1 MELQAIYKSN
11 EEITNPGLIKTTIL
25 AGNGIFEKQK
35 SWIGESVKQVSDYK
49 FAGLPEMEETISVTS
64 EDLPKIPAEAIQYV
78 IKWYRDTTKSTGKEA
93 QINFYNAKGKRTLN
107 VNGVEKNL
115 EDIKGV
121 HFWTDELFSY
131 TPKQDNSGAL
141 TAVDNDDVY
150 DALNKYIGMYVE
162 THSHNSMQAFA
173 SGTDLANSKV
183 DGLQLVFGQFNT
195 NTVQMHTWITVR
207 GVTSQYVIPEIVE
220 HFVEMP
226 NYVLGNDNKYYYDID
241 EMLNME
247 FDEKLINVWYGQ
259 VAKPK
264 WTVPTFPRYTPNYGT
279 TYGRNYGTTYGKSL
293 SSDERKW
300 YEDEYPSSPTLWDL
314 TDDTEGVEEVVE
326 DDDTIEVETMD
337 SFIGTYKPFNSPK
350 MNKKFKML
358 IDFIDSYFTFDGNIG
373 KRRLV
378 DEIKSLIFKI
388 GKRH

>member
-64 EDLPKIPAEAIQYV
+64 ADLPKIPSEAIRYV
-78 IKWYRDTTKSTGKEA
+78 IKWYHDTTKSTGKEA

-241 EMLNME
+241 EMLDME
-247 FDEKLINVWYGQ
+247 FDEKLIDIWYGQ

-264 WTVPTFPRYTPNYGT
+264 WTAPTYVPRYGT

-314 TDDTEGVEEVVE
+314 TDDTEDVEEVVE

-337 SFIGTYKPFNSPK
+337 SFIGTYRPFNSPK

>member
-1 MELQAIYKSN
+1 MELQAVYKSN
-11 EEITNPGLIKTTIL
+11 EEIANPGLIKTTIL

-64 EDLPKIPAEAIQYV
+64 EDLPKIPAEAIRYV

-247 FDEKLINVWYGQ
+247 FDEKLIDIWYGQ

-264 WTVPTFPRYTPNYGT
+264 WTAPKYPTYTPRYTAFGT
-279 TYGRNYGTTYGKSL
+279 PDRIRSNSL

-300 YEDEYPSSPTLWDL
+300 YEDEYPSAPTLWDL
-314 TDDTEGVEEVVE
+314 TEDTEEVVE

>member
-1 MELQAIYKSN
+1 MELQAVYKSN

-49 FAGLPEMEETISVTS
+49 FAGLPAMEETISVTS
-64 EDLPKIPAEAIQYV
+64 EDLPKIPAEAIRYV
-78 IKWYRDTTKSTGKEA
+78 IKWYHDTTKSTGKEA

-241 EMLNME
+241 EMLDME
-247 FDEKLINVWYGQ
+247 FDEKLIDIWYGQ

-264 WTVPTFPRYTPNYGT
+264 WTFTGYTPRYGT
-279 TYGRNYGTTYGKSL
+279 TYGRNYGTTYSKSL

-300 YEDEYPSSPTLWDL
+300 YEDEYPSTPTLWDL
-314 TDDTEGVEEVVE
+314 TDDDTVEDEVIEDEEVVE
-326 DDDTIEVETMD
+326 VETVD
-337 SFIGTYKPFNSPK
+337 SMIGTCKPFNSPK

-358 IDFIDSYFTFDGNIG
+358 IDFIDSYFTFDGNIS
-373 KRRLV
+373 KRHLIN
-378 DEIKSLIFKI
+378 EIKNVIFKI

>member
-1 MELQAIYKSN
+1 MELQAVYKSN

-49 FAGLPEMEETISVTS
+49 FAGLPAMEETISVTS
-64 EDLPKIPAEAIQYV
+64 EDLPKIPAEAIRYV
-78 IKWYRDTTKSTGKEA
+78 IKWYHDTTKSTGKEA

-115 EDIKGV
+115 EDIKGI

-150 DALNKYIGMYVE
+150 DALNKYIGMYIE
-162 THSHNSMQAFA
+162 THSHNSMRAFA

-220 HFVEMP
+220 HFVDMP
-226 NYVLGNDNKYYYDID
+226 NYILGDDGKYYYDLD
-241 EMLNME
+241 EMLDME
-247 FDEKLINVWYGQ
+247 FDDKLIDVWYGQ

-264 WTVPTFPRYTPNYGT
+264 WTFTGYTPRYGT

-300 YEDEYPSSPTLWDL
+300 YEDEYPSTPTLWDL
-314 TDDTEGVEEVVE
+314 TDDDTVEDEVVE
-326 DDDTIEVETMD
+326 DEEVC
-337 SFIGTYKPFNSPK
+337 
-350 MNKKFKML
+350 
-358 IDFIDSYFTFDGNIG
+358 
-373 KRRLV
+373 RLY
-378 DEIKSLIFKI
+378 DWYM
-388 GKRH
+388 

>member
-1 MELQAIYKSN
+1 MELQAVYKSN

-64 EDLPKIPAEAIQYV
+64 EDLPKIPAEAIRYV

-121 HFWTDELFSY
+121 HFWSDELFSY

-247 FDEKLINVWYGQ
+247 FDEKLIDIWYGQ

-264 WTVPTFPRYTPNYGT
+264 WTAPKYPTYTPRYTAFGT
-279 TYGRNYGTTYGKSL
+279 PDRIRSNSL

-300 YEDEYPSSPTLWDL
+300 YEDEYPSAPTLWDL
-314 TDDTEGVEEVVE
+314 TEDTEEVVE
-326 DDDTIEVETMD
+326 DDDTIKVETMD

>member
-1 MELQAIYKSN
+1 MELQAVYKSN

-49 FAGLPEMEETISVTS
+49 FAGLPAMEETISVTS
-64 EDLPKIPAEAIQYV
+64 EDLPKIPAEAIRYV
-78 IKWYRDTTKSTGKEA
+78 IKWYHDTTKSTGKEA

-241 EMLNME
+241 EMLDME
-247 FDEKLINVWYGQ
+247 FDEKLIDIWYGQ

-264 WTVPTFPRYTPNYGT
+264 WTAPTYVPRYGT

>member
-1 MELQAIYKSN
+1 MELQAVYKSN

-49 FAGLPEMEETISVTS
+49 FAGLPVMEETISVTS
-64 EDLPKIPAEAIQYV
+64 EDLPKIPAEAIRYV
-78 IKWYRDTTKSTGKEA
+78 IKWYHDTTKSTGKEA
-93 QINFYNAKGKRTLN
+93 QINFYNANGKRTLN
-107 VNGVEKNL
+107 VNSVEKNL

-220 HFVEMP
+220 HFVDMP
-226 NYVLGNDNKYYYDID
+226 NYILGDDGKYYYDLD
-241 EMLNME
+241 EMLDME
-247 FDEKLINVWYGQ
+247 FDDKLIDVWYGQ

-264 WTVPTFPRYTPNYGT
+264 WTFTGYTPRYGT

-300 YEDEYPSSPTLWDL
+300 YEDEYPSTPTLWDL
-314 TDDTEGVEEVVE
+314 TDDDTVEDEVVEDEEVVE
-326 DDDTIEVETMD
+326 VETVD
-337 SFIGTYKPFNSPK
+337 SMIGTCKPFNSPK

-358 IDFIDSYFTFDGNIG
+358 IDFIDSYFTFDGNIS
-373 KRRLV
+373 KRHLIN
-378 DEIKSLIFKI
+378 EIKNVIFKI

>member
-64 EDLPKIPAEAIQYV
+64 EDLPKIPAEAIRYV
-78 IKWYRDTTKSTGKEA
+78 IKWYRDITKSTGKEA

-115 EDIKGV
+115 KDIKGV

-195 NTVQMHTWITVR
+195 STVQMHTWITVR

-241 EMLNME
+241 EMLDME
-247 FDEKLINVWYGQ
+247 FDEKLIDIWYGQ

-314 TDDTEGVEEVVE
+314 TEDTEEVVE

>member
-1 MELQAIYKSN
+1 MELQAVYKSN

-49 FAGLPEMEETISVTS
+49 FAGLPAMEETISVTS
-64 EDLPKIPAEAIQYV
+64 EDLPKIPAEAIRYV
-78 IKWYRDTTKSTGKEA
+78 IKWYHDTTKSTGKEA

-241 EMLNME
+241 EMLDME
-247 FDEKLINVWYGQ
+247 FDEKLIDIWYGQ

-264 WTVPTFPRYTPNYGT
+264 WTFTGYTPRYGT

-300 YEDEYPSSPTLWDL
+300 YEDEYPSTPTLWDL
-314 TDDTEGVEEVVE
+314 TDDDTVEDEVVEDEEVVE
-326 DDDTIEVETMD
+326 VETVD
-337 SFIGTYKPFNSPK
+337 SMIGTCKPFNSPK

-358 IDFIDSYFTFDGNIG
+358 IDFIDSYFTFDGNIS
-373 KRRLV
+373 KRHLIN
-378 DEIKSLIFKI
+378 EIKNIIFKI

>member
-1 MELQAIYKSN
+1 MELQVVYKSN

-49 FAGLPEMEETISVTS
+49 FAGLPAMEETISVTS
-64 EDLPKIPAEAIQYV
+64 EDLPKIPAEAIRYV
-78 IKWYRDTTKSTGKEA
+78 IKWYHDTTKSTGKEA

-150 DALNKYIGMYVE
+150 DALNKYICMYVE

-241 EMLNME
+241 EMLDME
-247 FDEKLINVWYGQ
+247 FDEKLIDIWYGQ

-264 WTVPTFPRYTPNYGT
+264 WTAPTYVPRYGT

-300 YEDEYPSSPTLWDL
+300 YEDEYPSAPTLWDL
-314 TDDTEGVEEVVE
+314 TEDTEEVVE

>member
-1 MELQAIYKSN
+1 MELQAVYKSN

-49 FAGLPEMEETISVTS
+49 FAGLPVMEETISVTS
-64 EDLPKIPAEAIQYV
+64 EDLPKIPAEAIRYV
-78 IKWYRDTTKSTGKEA
+78 IKWYHDTTKSTGKEA

-241 EMLNME
+241 EMLDME
-247 FDEKLINVWYGQ
+247 FDEKLIDIWYGQ

-264 WTVPTFPRYTPNYGT
+264 WTFTGYTPRYGT
-279 TYGRNYGTTYGKSL
+279 TYGRDYGTTYGKSL

-300 YEDEYPSSPTLWDL
+300 YEDEYPSTPTLWDL
-314 TDDTEGVEEVVE
+314 TDDDTVEDEVIEDEEVVE
-326 DDDTIEVETMD
+326 VETVD
-337 SFIGTYKPFNSPK
+337 SMIGTCKPFNSPK

-358 IDFIDSYFTFDGNIG
+358 IDFIDSYFTFDGNIS
-373 KRRLV
+373 KRHLIN
-378 DEIKSLIFKI
+378 EIKNVIFKI

>member
-1 MELQAIYKSN
+1 MELQAVYKSN

-64 EDLPKIPAEAIQYV
+64 EDLPKIPAEAIRYV

-247 FDEKLINVWYGQ
+247 FDEKLIDIWYGQ

-264 WTVPTFPRYTPNYGT
+264 WTAPKYPTYTPRYTAFGT
-279 TYGRNYGTTYGKSL
+279 PDRIRSNSL

-314 TDDTEGVEEVVE
+314 TEDTEEVVE

>member
-1 MELQAIYKSN
+1 MELQAVYKSN

-64 EDLPKIPAEAIQYV
+64 EDLPKIPAEAIRYV

-93 QINFYNAKGKRTLN
+93 QINFYNAKGKRTLH

-115 EDIKGV
+115 EDIKGI

-150 DALNKYIGMYVE
+150 NALNKHIGMYVE

-195 NTVQMHTWITVR
+195 STVQMHTWITVR

-241 EMLNME
+241 EMLDME
-247 FDEKLINVWYGQ
+247 FDDKLIDVWYGQ

-264 WTVPTFPRYTPNYGT
+264 WTAPKYPTYTPRYTAFGT
-279 TYGRNYGTTYGKSL
+279 PDRIRSNSL

-300 YEDEYPSSPTLWDL
+300 YEDEYPSTPTLWDL
-314 TDDTEGVEEVVE
+314 TDDTEDVEEVVE

-378 DEIKSLIFKI
+378 DEVKSLIFKI

>member
-1 MELQAIYKSN
+1 MELQAVYKSN

-64 EDLPKIPAEAIQYV
+64 EDLPKIPAEAIRYV

-162 THSHNSMQAFA
+162 THSHNSMRAFA

-195 NTVQMHTWITVR
+195 STVQMHTWITVR

-241 EMLNME
+241 EMLDME
-247 FDEKLINVWYGQ
+247 FDEKLIDIWYGQ

-264 WTVPTFPRYTPNYGT
+264 WTAPKYPTYTPRYTAFGT
-279 TYGRNYGTTYGKSL
+279 PDRIRSNSL

-314 TDDTEGVEEVVE
+314 TDDTEDVEEVVE
-326 DDDTIEVETMD
+326 DDDTTEVETMD

-358 IDFIDSYFTFDGNIG
+358 IDFTDSYFTFDGNIG

>member
-1 MELQAIYKSN
+1 MELQAVYKSN

-35 SWIGESVKQVSDYK
+35 SWIGESIKQVSDYK

-64 EDLPKIPAEAIQYV
+64 EDLPKIPAEAIRYV

-247 FDEKLINVWYGQ
+247 FDEKLIDIWYGQ

-264 WTVPTFPRYTPNYGT
+264 WTAPKYPTYTPRYTAFGT
-279 TYGRNYGTTYGKSL
+279 PDRIRSNSL

-300 YEDEYPSSPTLWDL
+300 YEDEYPSAPTLWDL
-314 TDDTEGVEEVVE
+314 TEDTEEVVE

>member
-1 MELQAIYKSN
+1 MELQAVYKSN

-49 FAGLPEMEETISVTS
+49 FAGLPAMEETISVTS
-64 EDLPKIPAEAIQYV
+64 EDLPKIPAEAIRYV
-78 IKWYRDTTKSTGKEA
+78 IKWYHDTTKSTGKEA

-226 NYVLGNDNKYYYDID
+226 NYVLGNDNKYYYNID
-241 EMLNME
+241 EMLDME
-247 FDEKLINVWYGQ
+247 FDEKLIDIWYGQ

-264 WTVPTFPRYTPNYGT
+264 WTFTGYTPRYGT

-300 YEDEYPSSPTLWDL
+300 YEDEYPSTPTLWDL
-314 TDDTEGVEEVVE
+314 TDDDTIEDEVIEDEEVVE
-326 DDDTIEVETMD
+326 VETVD
-337 SFIGTYKPFNSPK
+337 SMIGTCKPFNSPK

-358 IDFIDSYFTFDGNIG
+358 IDFIDSYFTFDGNIS
-373 KRRLV
+373 KRHLIN
-378 DEIKSLIFKI
+378 EIKNVIFKI

>member
-49 FAGLPEMEETISVTS
+49 FADLPEMEETISVTS
-64 EDLPKIPAEAIQYV
+64 EDLPKIPAEAIRYV
-78 IKWYRDTTKSTGKEA
+78 IKWYHDTTKSTGKEA

-121 HFWTDELFSY
+121 HFWSDELFSY

-150 DALNKYIGMYVE
+150 DALNKYIGLYVE

-173 SGTDLANSKV
+173 SCTDLANSKV

-195 NTVQMHTWITVR
+195 STVQMHTWITVR

-241 EMLNME
+241 EMLDME
-247 FDEKLINVWYGQ
+247 FDDKLIDVWYGQ

-264 WTVPTFPRYTPNYGT
+264 WTAPTYVPRYGT

-314 TDDTEGVEEVVE
+314 TDDTEDVEEVVE

>member
-1 MELQAIYKSN
+1 MELQAVYKSN

-64 EDLPKIPAEAIQYV
+64 EDLPKIPAEAIRYV
-78 IKWYRDTTKSTGKEA
+78 IKWYCDTTKSTGKEA

-195 NTVQMHTWITVR
+195 NTIQMHTWITVR

-241 EMLNME
+241 EMLDME
-247 FDEKLINVWYGQ
+247 FDEKLIDIWYGQ

-264 WTVPTFPRYTPNYGT
+264 WTAPKYPTYTPRYTAF
-279 TYGRNYGTTYGKSL
+279 GRLDKILGNSV

-314 TDDTEGVEEVVE
+314 TEDAEEVVE

>member
-1 MELQAIYKSN
+1 MELQAVYKSN

-64 EDLPKIPAEAIQYV
+64 EDLPKIPAEAIRYV
-78 IKWYRDTTKSTGKEA
+78 IKWYHDTTKSTGKEA

-121 HFWTDELFSY
+121 HFWSDELFSY

-150 DALNKYIGMYVE
+150 DALNKYIGMYIE

-195 NTVQMHTWITVR
+195 NMVQMHTWITVR

-220 HFVEMP
+220 HFVDMP
-226 NYVLGNDNKYYYDID
+226 NYILGDDGKYYYDLD
-241 EMLNME
+241 EMLDME
-247 FDEKLINVWYGQ
+247 FDEKLIDIWYGQ

-264 WTVPTFPRYTPNYGT
+264 WTFTGYTPRYGT

-300 YEDEYPSSPTLWDL
+300 YEDEYPSTPTLWDL
-314 TDDTEGVEEVVE
+314 TDDDTVEDEVVEDEEVVE
-326 DDDTIEVETMD
+326 VETVD
-337 SFIGTYKPFNSPK
+337 SMIGTCKPFNSPK

-358 IDFIDSYFTFDGNIG
+358 IDFIDSYFTFDGNIS
-373 KRRLV
+373 KRHLIN
-378 DEIKSLIFKI
+378 EIKNVIFKI
-388 GKRH
+388 EKRH

>member
-1 MELQAIYKSN
+1 
-11 EEITNPGLIKTTIL
+11 
-25 AGNGIFEKQK
+25 
-35 SWIGESVKQVSDYK
+35 
-49 FAGLPEMEETISVTS
+49 MEETISVTS
-64 EDLPKIPAEAIQYV
+64 EDLPKIPAEAIRYV

-121 HFWTDELFSY
+121 HFWSDELFSY

-141 TAVDNDDVY
+141 TAVDNDEVY

-241 EMLNME
+241 EMLDME
-247 FDEKLINVWYGQ
+247 FDEKLIDIWYGQ

-264 WTVPTFPRYTPNYGT
+264 RTALKYPTYTPRYTAFGT
-279 TYGRNYGTTYGKSL
+279 PDRIRSNSL

-300 YEDEYPSSPTLWDL
+300 YEDEYPSTPTLWDL
-314 TDDTEGVEEVVE
+314 TEDTEEVVE

>member
-1 MELQAIYKSN
+1 MELQAVYKSN

-64 EDLPKIPAEAIQYV
+64 EDLPKIPAEAIRYV

-121 HFWTDELFSY
+121 HFWSDELFSY

-207 GVTSQYVIPEIVE
+207 GVTSQYVIPKIVE

-247 FDEKLINVWYGQ
+247 FDEKLIDIWYGQ

-264 WTVPTFPRYTPNYGT
+264 WTAPKYPTYTPRYTAFGT
-279 TYGRNYGTTYGKSL
+279 PDRIRSNSL

-300 YEDEYPSSPTLWDL
+300 YEDEYPSAPTLWDL
-314 TDDTEGVEEVVE
+314 TEDTEEVVE

-388 GKRH
+388 GKRY

>member
-1 MELQAIYKSN
+1 MELQTVYKSN

-64 EDLPKIPAEAIQYV
+64 EDLPKIPAEAIRYV

-241 EMLNME
+241 EMLDME
-247 FDEKLINVWYGQ
+247 FDDKLIDVWYGQ

-264 WTVPTFPRYTPNYGT
+264 WTAPKYPTYTPRYTAFGT
-279 TYGRNYGTTYGKSL
+279 TDRIRSNSL

-300 YEDEYPSSPTLWDL
+300 YEDEPSAPTLWDL
-314 TDDTEGVEEVVE
+314 TEDTEEVVE

>member
-64 EDLPKIPAEAIQYV
+64 ADLPKIPAEAIRYV

-195 NTVQMHTWITVR
+195 STVQMHTWITVR

-226 NYVLGNDNKYYYDID
+226 NYVLGNDNKYYYNID
-241 EMLNME
+241 EMLDME
-247 FDEKLINVWYGQ
+247 FDEKLIDIWYGQ

-264 WTVPTFPRYTPNYGT
+264 WTAPKYPTYTPRYTAFGT
-279 TYGRNYGTTYGKSL
+279 PDRIRSNSL

-314 TDDTEGVEEVVE
+314 TDDTEDVEEVVE

>member
-1 MELQAIYKSN
+1 MELQAVYKSN

-64 EDLPKIPAEAIQYV
+64 EDLPKIPAEAIRYV

-115 EDIKGV
+115 KDIKGV

-241 EMLNME
+241 EMLDME
-247 FDEKLINVWYGQ
+247 FDEKLIDIWYGQ

-264 WTVPTFPRYTPNYGT
+264 WTAPKYPTYTPRYTAFGT
-279 TYGRNYGTTYGKSL
+279 PDRIRSNSL

-300 YEDEYPSSPTLWDL
+300 YEDEYPSAPTLWDL
-314 TDDTEGVEEVVE
+314 TEDTEEVVE
-326 DDDTIEVETMD
+326 DDDTIEVETMN

>member
-1 MELQAIYKSN
+1 MELQAVYKSN

-49 FAGLPEMEETISVTS
+49 FAGLPAMEETISVTS
-64 EDLPKIPAEAIQYV
+64 EDLPKIPAEAIRYV
-78 IKWYRDTTKSTGKEA
+78 IKWYHDTTKSTGKEA

-115 EDIKGV
+115 EDIKGI

-150 DALNKYIGMYVE
+150 DALNKYIGMYIE

-220 HFVEMP
+220 HFVDMP
-226 NYVLGNDNKYYYDID
+226 NYILGDDGKYYYDLD
-241 EMLNME
+241 EMLDME
-247 FDEKLINVWYGQ
+247 FDDKLIDVWYGQ

-264 WTVPTFPRYTPNYGT
+264 WTAPKWTPTYGT

-300 YEDEYPSSPTLWDL
+300 YEDEYPSTPTLWDL
-314 TDDTEGVEEVVE
+314 TDDDTVEDEVVE
-326 DDDTIEVETMD
+326 DEETIEVETVD
-337 SFIGTYKPFNSPK
+337 SMIGTCKPFNSPK

-358 IDFIDSYFTFDGNIG
+358 IDFIDSYFTFDGNIS
-373 KRRLV
+373 KRHLIN
-378 DEIKSLIFKI
+378 EIKNVIFKI

>member
-1 MELQAIYKSN
+1 MELQAVYKSN

-35 SWIGESVKQVSDYK
+35 SWIGESIKQVSDYK
-49 FAGLPEMEETISVTS
+49 FAGLPEMEEIVSVTS
-64 EDLPKIPAEAIQYV
+64 EDLPKIPAEAIRYV

-121 HFWTDELFSY
+121 HFWSDELFSY
-131 TPKQDNSGAL
+131 TPKQDNSDAL

-195 NTVQMHTWITVR
+195 STVQMHTWITVR

-241 EMLNME
+241 EMLDME
-247 FDEKLINVWYGQ
+247 FDEKLIDIWYGQ
-259 VAKPK
+259 VAKPE
-264 WTVPTFPRYTPNYGT
+264 WTAPKYPTYTPRYTAFGT
-279 TYGRNYGTTYGKSL
+279 PDRIRSNSL

-300 YEDEYPSSPTLWDL
+300 YEDEYPSTPTLWDL
-314 TDDTEGVEEVVE
+314 TDDTEDVEEVVE

-378 DEIKSLIFKI
+378 DEIKGLIFKI

>member
-1 MELQAIYKSN
+1 MELQAVYKSN

-25 AGNGIFEKQK
+25 AGNGVFEKQK

-49 FAGLPEMEETISVTS
+49 FAGLPAMEETISVTS
-64 EDLPKIPAEAIQYV
+64 EDLPKIPAEAIRYV
-78 IKWYRDTTKSTGKEA
+78 IKWYHDTTKSTGKEA

-226 NYVLGNDNKYYYDID
+226 NYVLGNDNKYYYDLD
-241 EMLNME
+241 EMLDMK
-247 FDEKLINVWYGQ
+247 FDDKLINVWYGQ

-264 WTVPTFPRYTPNYGT
+264 WTAPKWTPTYGT

-300 YEDEYPSSPTLWDL
+300 YEDEYPSTPTLWDL
-314 TDDTEGVEEVVE
+314 TDDDTVEDEVVEDEEVVE
-326 DDDTIEVETMD
+326 VETVD
-337 SFIGTYKPFNSPK
+337 SMIGTCKPFNSPK

-358 IDFIDSYFTFDGNIG
+358 IDFIDSYFTFDGNIS
-373 KRRLV
+373 KRHLIN
-378 DEIKSLIFKI
+378 EIKNIIFKI

>member
-1 MELQAIYKSN
+1 MELQAVYKSN

-35 SWIGESVKQVSDYK
+35 SWIGESIKQVSDYK

-64 EDLPKIPAEAIQYV
+64 EDLPKIPAEAIRYV

-121 HFWTDELFSY
+121 HFWSDELFSY

-141 TAVDNDDVY
+141 TAVDNDEVY

-241 EMLNME
+241 EMLDME
-247 FDEKLINVWYGQ
+247 FDEKLIDIWYGQ

-264 WTVPTFPRYTPNYGT
+264 RTALKYPTYTPRYTAFGT
-279 TYGRNYGTTYGKSL
+279 PDRIRSNSL

-300 YEDEYPSSPTLWDL
+300 YEDEYPSTPTLWDL
-314 TDDTEGVEEVVE
+314 TEDTEEVVE

>member
-1 MELQAIYKSN
+1 MELQAVYKSN

-35 SWIGESVKQVSDYK
+35 SWIGESIKQVSDYK

-64 EDLPKIPAEAIQYV
+64 EDLPKIPAEAIRYV

-241 EMLNME
+241 EMLDME
-247 FDEKLINVWYGQ
+247 FDEKLIDIWYRQ

-264 WTVPTFPRYTPNYGT
+264 WTAPKYPTYTPRYTAFGT
-279 TYGRNYGTTYGKSL
+279 PDRIRSNSL

-300 YEDEYPSSPTLWDL
+300 YEDEYPSAPTLWDL
-314 TDDTEGVEEVVE
+314 TEDTEEVVE

>member
-1 MELQAIYKSN
+1 MELQAVYKSN

-64 EDLPKIPAEAIQYV
+64 EDLPKIPAEAIRYV

-121 HFWTDELFSY
+121 HFWSDELFSY

-141 TAVDNDDVY
+141 TAVDNDEVY

-241 EMLNME
+241 EMLDME
-247 FDEKLINVWYGQ
+247 FDEKLIDIWYGQ

-264 WTVPTFPRYTPNYGT
+264 WTAPKYPTYTPRYTAFGT
-279 TYGRNYGTTYGKSL
+279 PDRIRSNSL

-300 YEDEYPSSPTLWDL
+300 YEDEYPSSPMLWDL
-314 TDDTEGVEEVVE
+314 TEDTEEVVE

>member
-1 MELQAIYKSN
+1 MELQAVYKSN

-49 FAGLPEMEETISVTS
+49 FAGLPVMEETISVTS
-64 EDLPKIPAEAIQYV
+64 EDLPKIPAEAIRYV
-78 IKWYRDTTKSTGKEA
+78 IKWYHDTTKSTGKEA

-241 EMLNME
+241 EMLDME
-247 FDEKLINVWYGQ
+247 FDEKLIDIWYGQ

-264 WTVPTFPRYTPNYGT
+264 WTFTGYTPRYGT

-300 YEDEYPSSPTLWDL
+300 YEDEYPSTPTLWDL
-314 TDDTEGVEEVVE
+314 TDDDTVEDEVVEDEEVVE
-326 DDDTIEVETMD
+326 VETVD
-337 SFIGTYKPFNSPK
+337 SMIGTCKPFNSPK

-358 IDFIDSYFTFDGNIG
+358 IDFIDSYFTFDGNIS
-373 KRRLV
+373 KRHLIN
-378 DEIKSLIFKI
+378 EIKNVIFKI

>member
-49 FAGLPEMEETISVTS
+49 FACLPEMEETISVTS
-64 EDLPKIPAEAIQYV
+64 EDLPKIPAEAIRYV

-121 HFWTDELFSY
+121 HFWSDELFSY

-241 EMLNME
+241 EMLDME

-264 WTVPTFPRYTPNYGT
+264 WTAPKYPTYTPRYTAFGT
-279 TYGRNYGTTYGKSL
+279 PDRIRSNSL

-314 TDDTEGVEEVVE
+314 TEDTEEVVE

>member
-1 MELQAIYKSN
+1 MELQAVYKSN

-64 EDLPKIPAEAIQYV
+64 TDLPKIPAEAIRYV
-78 IKWYRDTTKSTGKEA
+78 IKWYHDTTKSTGKEA

-195 NTVQMHTWITVR
+195 STVQMHTWITVR

-241 EMLNME
+241 EMLDME
-247 FDEKLINVWYGQ
+247 FDEKLIDIWYGQ
-259 VAKPK
+259 VAKHK
-264 WTVPTFPRYTPNYGT
+264 WTAPKYPTYTPRYTAFGT
-279 TYGRNYGTTYGKSL
+279 PDRIRSNSL

-300 YEDEYPSSPTLWDL
+300 YEDEYPSTPTLWDL
-314 TDDTEGVEEVVE
+314 TDDTEDVEEVVE

>member
-64 EDLPKIPAEAIQYV
+64 EDLPKIPAEAIRYV
-78 IKWYRDTTKSTGKEA
+78 IKWYHDTTKSTGKEA

-107 VNGVEKNL
+107 VKGVEKNL

-121 HFWTDELFSY
+121 HFWSDELFSY

-195 NTVQMHTWITVR
+195 STVQMHTWITVR

-241 EMLNME
+241 EMLDME
-247 FDEKLINVWYGQ
+247 FDDKLIDVWYGQ

-264 WTVPTFPRYTPNYGT
+264 WTAPTYVPRYGT

-314 TDDTEGVEEVVE
+314 TDDTEDVEEVVE

>member
-1 MELQAIYKSN
+1 MELQAVYKSN

-64 EDLPKIPAEAIQYV
+64 EDLPKIPAEAIRYV

-121 HFWTDELFSY
+121 HFWSDELFSY

-141 TAVDNDDVY
+141 TAVDNDEVY

-195 NTVQMHTWITVR
+195 STVQMHTWITVR

-241 EMLNME
+241 EMLDME
-247 FDEKLINVWYGQ
+247 FDEKLIDIWYGQ

-264 WTVPTFPRYTPNYGT
+264 WTAPKYPTYTPRYTAFGT
-279 TYGRNYGTTYGKSL
+279 PDRIRSNSL

-300 YEDEYPSSPTLWDL
+300 YEDKYPSAPTLWDL
-314 TDDTEGVEEVVE
+314 TEDTEEVVE

>member
-64 EDLPKIPAEAIQYV
+64 EDLPKIPAEAIRYV
-78 IKWYRDTTKSTGKEA
+78 IKWYHDTTKSTGKEA

-121 HFWTDELFSY
+121 HFWSDELFSY

-195 NTVQMHTWITVR
+195 STVQMHTWITVR
-207 GVTSQYVIPEIVE
+207 GVTSQYVISEIVE

-241 EMLNME
+241 EMLDME
-247 FDEKLINVWYGQ
+247 FDDKLIDVWYGQ

-264 WTVPTFPRYTPNYGT
+264 WTAPTYVPCYGT

-314 TDDTEGVEEVVE
+314 TDDTEDVEEVVE

>member
-1 MELQAIYKSN
+1 MELQAVYKSN

-64 EDLPKIPAEAIQYV
+64 EDLPKIPAEAIRYV
-78 IKWYRDTTKSTGKEA
+78 IKWYHDTTKSTGKEA

-241 EMLNME
+241 EMLDME
-247 FDEKLINVWYGQ
+247 FDDKLIDVWYGQ

-264 WTVPTFPRYTPNYGT
+264 WTAPKYPTYTPRYTAFGT
-279 TYGRNYGTTYGKSL
+279 PDRIRSNSL

-300 YEDEYPSSPTLWDL
+300 YEDEYPSAPTLWDL
-314 TDDTEGVEEVVE
+314 TEDTEEVVE

>member
-1 MELQAIYKSN
+1 MELQAVYKSN

-64 EDLPKIPAEAIQYV
+64 EDLPKIPAEAIRYV
-78 IKWYRDTTKSTGKEA
+78 IKWYRDITKSTGKEA

-141 TAVDNDDVY
+141 TVVDNDDVY

-220 HFVEMP
+220 RFVEMP

-241 EMLNME
+241 EKLDME
-247 FDEKLINVWYGQ
+247 FDEKLIDIWYGQ

-264 WTVPTFPRYTPNYGT
+264 WTAPKYPTYTPRYTAFGT
-279 TYGRNYGTTYGKSL
+279 PDRIRSNSL